1 MFYYLRF
8 VLCLIMVLIGMTT
21 CTTNPV
27 SEKDAV
33 IEFWFWNPDLR
44 EYAEQ
49 RMEQEKSKL
58 HTIQDIKNLQG
69 QFKNIWE
76 LGDFEPTIKIVFARD
91 LIGNCKSA
99 AVLGQWSLKQIDIES
114 RFVNLYGN
122 GVKPHRICMSI
133 DNTIM
138 ITGNEVWKISPE
150 LWQNEVL
157 SIFSFIPYTK
167 IKE

>member
-1 MFYYLRF
+1 
-8 VLCLIMVLIGMTT
+8 
-21 CTTNPV
+21 
-27 SEKDAV
+27 
-33 IEFWFWNPDLR
+33 
-44 EYAEQ
+44 
-49 RMEQEKSKL
+49 ME
-58 HTIQDIKNLQG
+58 
-69 QFKNIWE
+69 
-76 LGDFEPTIKIVFARD
+76 DFEPTIEIVFARD

-138 ITGNEVWKISPE
+138 ITGNEVWKISSE